1 MNISSRR
8 GLLLGIL
15 AAAVIGTGVAIEA
28 QKPGAAV
35 TPPAAAKAADQAK
48 AVAGFV
54 RYHSPQEANAALLA
68 INKANP
74 SQTAL
79 HTIAAS
85 PGGID
90 LVVLEIGPDAG
101 KKVRKVP
108 AVFVV
113 ANLEGVLPLSA
124 EAALSLA
131 DRLVADAGATK
142 SLTWFI
148 LPNGNPDA
156 ATHYFRK
163 PLVADERNASRWN
176 DDMDDQV
183 DEDGP
188 DDLDGNGLIT
198 EMRVKDPAGEW
209 IPVDG
214 EPRLMRKADPAKGE
228 KGIYKLYSEGIDNDG
243 DGEYNEDPAGGTN
256 IGITFPHLFHAWTA
270 TGGRWPG
277 SEPETFAIMKF
288 AVDHPEIAMT
298 VAFGATN
305 MCLQPPAGG
314 RQGSFDANAIKI
326 PDAMAPRIGAD
337 PGRTYSMKEI
347 IEMVR
352 PLAPPGFEI
361 TEGVIASFL
370 GLGAVVNPLDEDLKF
385 YKELSD
391 KYKEFLKANKL
402 DAKRLDP
409 PQPKDGSFELWS
421 YYQLGVPTF
430 SMDLWTLPEVK
441 TDDKEKTGITAESLE
456 GMTPEAFVA
465 LGEAKLAAFLKEVG
479 APDSIKPA
487 MLLEGVKSGKMTPK
501 QMAGMLK
508 QMPKPKDAAGA
519 DPKQKA
525 LLAFSDKELQGK
537 GYVNWTAFKHPSL
550 GDVEIGGMVP
560 FADTTPPAAMVKTL
574 LDGQVPWV
582 LKLAEKLPRL
592 KVLKT
597 DVQARGAG
605 VYSVSLWVENAG
617 YLPFP
622 TAMGRKDRH
631 VPPAIVTLGTK
642 DSIKDVTFLSGRA
655 RTAIDE
661 IDGGRSVKLE
671 WVVQVPQSVTGFDV
685 TVESANAWGDT
696 GRINLGTAQ
705 GGAK

>member
-1 MNISSRR
+1 MSITSGR
-8 GLLLGIL
+8 GWLLAVL
-15 AAAVIGTGVAIEA
+15 AVAVIGAGVVIEA
-28 QKPGAAV
+28 QKPVSPA
-35 TPPAAAKAADQAK
+35 PPP
-48 AVAGFV
+48 VAFD
-54 RYHSPQEANAALLA
+54 RYHSPQEANAALIT

-74 SQTAL
+74 AATAL
-79 HTIAAS
+79 HRIATS

-90 LVVLEIGPDAG
+90 LTVLEIGPDVG
-101 KKVRKVP
+101 KKIRKRP
-108 AVFVV
+108 AMFVV
-113 ANLEGVLPLSA
+113 ANMEGVLPLSS

-131 DRLVADAGATK
+131 DRVLADASATK

-156 ATHYFRK
+156 ATRYFRK
-163 PLVADERNASRWN
+163 PLIADERNASKWN

-188 DDLDGNGLIT
+188 DDLDGNGLVT

-209 IPVDG
+209 MSVEG

-228 KGIYKLYSEGIDNDG
+228 KGVYKLYSEGTDNDG
-243 DGEYNEDPAGGTN
+243 DGDYNEDGPGGAN
-256 IGITFPHLFHAWTA
+256 IGITFPHLFHPWTA

-277 SEPETFAIMKF
+277 SEPETFGIMKF
-288 AVDHPEIAMT
+288 AIDHPEIAMT
-298 VAFGATN
+298 FAFGATN

-314 RQGSFDANAIKI
+314 RQGSFDATAIKI
-326 PDAMAPRIGAD
+326 PEQMASRFGAD
-337 PGRTYSMKEI
+337 PGRTYTMKEI
-347 IEMVR
+347 VELIR

-361 TEGVIASFL
+361 TEGIVASFL
-370 GLGAVVNPLDEDLKF
+370 GLGAVVNPMDEDLKF

-391 KYKEFLKANKL
+391 KYKEFLKAGKL
-402 DAKRLDP
+402 DGKRLDP

-421 YYQLGVPTF
+421 YYHLGVPTF
-430 SMDLWTLPEVK
+430 TMDLWTLPEVK
-441 TDDKEKTGITAESLE
+441 SDEKEKTGITPESLE
-456 GMTPEAFVA
+456 AMTSDAFVA
-465 LGEAKLAAFLKEVG
+465 LGETKIAAFLKEVG

-508 QMPKPKDAAGA
+508 QMPKPKDTTGA

-537 GYVNWTAFKHPSL
+537 GYVNWTPYKHPTL
-550 GDVEIGGMVP
+550 GDVELGGMVP
-560 FADTTPPAAMVKTL
+560 FADTTPPASMVKTL

-582 LKLAEKLPRL
+582 LKLAERLPRL
-592 KVLKT
+592 SILKS
-597 DVQARGAG
+597 DVQPKGAG
-605 VYSVSLWVENAG
+605 IYAVTVWVENAG

-622 TAMGRKDRH
+622 TAMGKKNLH
-631 VPPAIVTLGTK
+631 VPPAVVTLATK
-642 DSIKDVTFLSGRA
+642 DNLKGVTFLSGKK
-655 RTAIDE
+655 RTTINA

-671 WVVQVPQSVTGFDV
+671 WLVQAPAVPGFEVVL
-685 TVESANAWGDT
+685 ESANAGVDVKFM
-696 GRINLGTAQ
+696 NLAGGP

>member
-1 MNISSRR
+1 MSILLRR
-8 GLLLGIL
+8 GRTL
-15 AAAVIGTGVAIEA
+15 AVLAAVIVFAGVATDA
-28 QKPGAAV
+28 QKPAP
-35 TPPAAAKAADQAK
+35 PPAPVAAAA
-48 AVAGFV
+48 
-54 RYHSPQEANAALLA
+54 YHSPQEANAALSA

-74 SQTAL
+74 TRTAL
-79 HTIAAS
+79 HRIATS
-85 PGGID
+85 PGGVD
-90 LVVLEIGPDAG
+90 LTVLEIGPEAG
-101 KKVRKVP
+101 KQVRKVP

-113 ANLEGVLPLSA
+113 ANLEGVLPLST

-131 DRLVADAGATK
+131 DRLISSPAAAK
-142 SLTWFI
+142 NLTWFI

-156 ATHYFRK
+156 AGHYFRK
-163 PLVADERNASRWN
+163 PLVADERNASKWN

-198 EMRVKDPAGEW
+198 DMRVKDPAGEW
-209 IPVDG
+209 IPVEG

-228 KGIYKLYSEGIDNDG
+228 KGLYKLYSEGIDNDG
-243 DGEYNEDPAGGTN
+243 DGEYNEDPPGGTN
-256 IGITFPHLFHAWTA
+256 IAVTFPHLFHPWTA

-277 SEPETFAIMKF
+277 SEPETFAVMKF
-288 AVDHPEIAMT
+288 AMDHHEIAMT
-298 VAFGATN
+298 FAFGASN

-314 RQGSFDANAIKI
+314 RQGSFDATSVKI
-326 PDAMAPRIGAD
+326 PERMAPRVGAD
-337 PGRTYSMKEI
+337 PNRTYSMKEI
-347 IEMVR
+347 IDMVR

-361 TEGVIASFL
+361 TEGMIASFL

-391 KYKEFLKANKL
+391 QYKEFLKAAKL
-402 DAKRLDP
+402 DAKRLEP
-409 PQPKDGSFELWS
+409 AQPKDGSFELWS
-421 YYQLGVPTF
+421 YYQLGVPVF

-441 TDDKEKTGITAESLE
+441 ADEKEKTGITPDSLE
-456 GMTPEAFVA
+456 AMSPDAFVA
-465 LGEAKLAAFLKEVG
+465 LGEAKVAAFLKEVG

-487 MLLEGVKSGKMTPK
+487 MLVEGVKSGKMTPK

-508 QMPKPKDAAGA
+508 QMPKPKDASGA

-537 GYVNWTAFKHPSL
+537 GYVNWAPFKHPQL
-550 GDVEIGGMVP
+550 GEVEIGGMVP
-560 FADTTPPAAMVKTL
+560 FTDTTPPASMVKPL

-592 KVLKT
+592 KILKSEA
-597 DVQARGAG
+597 QAKGAG
-605 VYSVSLWVENAG
+605 VYALTLWVENAG

-622 TAMGRKDRH
+622 TAMGRKNLH
-631 VPPAIVTLGTK
+631 VPPAIVLLGGK
-642 DSIKDVTFLSGRA
+642 DGAKDVTFLSGRA
-655 RTAIDE
+655 RSTINE

-671 WVVQVPQSVTGFDV
+671 WLVQVPAATTGIDV
-685 TVESANAWGDT
+685 ALESANAWGET
-696 GRINLGTAQ
+696 GRINLGGGQ